1 MESLEK
7 NKQKSYIKLIWVLSI
22 AIPVVVAVLIFAPE
36 KIEGAGDWVYILP
49 HLNATFNSITTVV
62 LLLGLYFIKR
72 KNIVAHKSMMSIA
85 FTLGSLFLVSYVI
98 YHATADS
105 TVYGD
110 IDGNGVLDEAE
121 KTSKLMFWRGFY
133 MGILLTHILLAAI
146 VVPFVLFAFY
156 YALTDKIEKHK
167 KIVKWTFP
175 IWLYVSI
182 TGVVVYAMVS
192 QYYIN

>member
-1 MESLEK
+1 MESVSSQ
-7 NKQKSYIKLIWVLSI
+7 QKSFSKLIWVLSI
-22 AIPVVVAVLIFAPE
+22 AIPVVVAILIFAPE
-36 KIEGAGDWVYILP
+36 KIQGAGDWVYMLP
-49 HLNATFNSITTVV
+49 HLNATFNSITAIV
-62 LLLGLYFIKR
+62 LLLGVYFIKQ
-72 KNIVAHKSMMSIA
+72 KNIKAHKSMMSIA

-110 IDGNGVLDEAE
+110 VDGNGVLDEVE

-133 MGILLTHILLAAI
+133 VVLLLSHILLAAI

-175 IWLYVSI
+175 IWFYVSV
-182 TGVVVYAMVS
+182 TGVIVYAMVS

>member
-1 MESLEK
+1 MESI
-7 NKQKSYIKLIWVLSI
+7 NSQQKSFNKLIWVLSI
-22 AIPVVVAVLIFAPE
+22 AIPVVVAILIFTPE

-49 HLNATFNSITTVV
+49 HLNATFNSITSVV
-62 LLLGLYFIKR
+62 LLLGLYFIKQ
-72 KNIVAHKSMMSIA
+72 KNIKAHKSMMSIA

-98 YHATADS
+98 YHSTADS

-110 IDGNGVLDEAE
+110 VNGNGILDEAE

-133 MGILLTHILLAAI
+133 VVLLLSHILLAAI

-175 IWLYVSI
+175 IWFYVSV
-182 TGVVVYAMVS
+182 TGVIVYAMVS

>member
-1 MESLEK
+1 MESV
-7 NKQKSYIKLIWVLSI
+7 NTNQKSYIKLIWVLSI
-22 AIPVVVAVLIFAPE
+22 AIPVAVAILIFAPE

-49 HLNATFNSITTVV
+49 HLNATFNSITSVV
-62 LLLGLYFIKR
+62 LLLGLYFIKQ
-72 KNIVAHKSMMSIA
+72 KNIKAHKSMMSIA

-98 YHATADS
+98 YHSTADS

-110 IDGNGVLDEAE
+110 LNGNGVLDEVE

-133 MGILLTHILLAAI
+133 IVLLLSHILLAAI

-175 IWLYVSI
+175 IWFYVSV
-182 TGVVVYAMVS
+182 TGVIVYAMVS

>member
-1 MESLEK
+1 MESAVK
-7 NKQKSYIKLIWVLSI
+7 NQQSYIKLIWVLSI
-22 AIPVVVAVLIFAPE
+22 AIPVLVAVLIFAPE

-49 HLNATFNSITTVV
+49 HLNATFNTITTVV
-62 LLLGLYFIKR
+62 LLLGLYFIKQ
-72 KNIVAHKSMMSIA
+72 KNIKAHKSMMSIA

-105 TVYGD
+105 TIYGD
-110 IDGNGVLDEAE
+110 VNGNGILDEAE
-121 KTSKLMFWRGFY
+121 KTSDLMFWRGFY
-133 MGILLTHILLAAI
+133 VVLLLSHILLAAI

-175 IWLYVSI
+175 IWLFVSV
-182 TGVVVYAMVS
+182 TGVIVYAMVS
-192 QYYIN
+192 QYYVN

>member
-1 MESLEK
+1 MESAVK
-7 NKQKSYIKLIWVLSI
+7 NQQSYIKLIWVLSI

-49 HLNATFNSITTVV
+49 HLNATFNTITTVV
-62 LLLGLYFIKR
+62 LLLGLYFIKQ
-72 KNIVAHKSMMSIA
+72 KNIKAHKSMMSIA

-105 TVYGD
+105 TIYGD
-110 IDGNGVLDEAE
+110 VNGNGILDEAE
-121 KTSKLMFWRGFY
+121 KTSDLMFWRGFY
-133 MGILLTHILLAAI
+133 VVLLLSHILLAAI

-175 IWLYVSI
+175 IWLFVSV
-182 TGVVVYAMVS
+182 TGVIVYAMVS
-192 QYYIN
+192 QYYVN

>member
-1 MESLEK
+1 MESI
-7 NKQKSYIKLIWVLSI
+7 NTNQKSYIKLIWVLSI
-22 AIPVVVAVLIFAPE
+22 AIPVVVAILIFAPE

-49 HLNATFNSITTVV
+49 HLNATFNSITSVV
-62 LLLGLYFIKR
+62 LLLGLYFIKQ
-72 KNIVAHKSMMSIA
+72 KNIKAHKSMMSIA

-98 YHATADS
+98 YHSMADS

-110 IDGNGVLDEAE
+110 LNGNGVLDEVE

-133 MGILLTHILLAAI
+133 IVLLLSHILLAAI

-175 IWLYVSI
+175 IWFYVSV
-182 TGVVVYAMVS
+182 TGVIVYAMVS